1 MVDHHIFC
9 FPAYPFPMHILK
21 RHSAVHVFCIQSLV
35 FPCVSRFLVM
45 QNLCIIEV
53 ALLCIL
59 LFHVNKNTSHIYPEN
74 FSAIFTIEAFLFS
87 ILLRFF
93 LCFRFVT

>member
-1 MVDHHIFC
+1 
-9 FPAYPFPMHILK
+9 
-21 RHSAVHVFCIQSLV
+21 
-35 FPCVSRFLVM
+35 M

-59 LFHVNKNTSHIYPEN
+59 LFHVNKNTSHRASHIYPEN
-74 FSAIFTIEAFLFS
+74 FSEIFTIEAYFWFS

-93 LCFRFVT
+93 SFTFSFCHVNILVV